1 LQVIRI
7 SSRLQR
13 LVRTF
18 YLSLPSLQNIGM
30 FLLLILY
37 IYAGIGTHLFSK
49 VPITSD
55 HPSIL
60 LRQTTCLARF
70 FYADHPVSPA
80 C

>member
-1 LQVIRI
+1 MIRI

-49 VPITSD
+49 VATK
-55 HPSIL
+55 SIFL
-60 LRQTTCLARF
+60 LTHHTPRSTLYVDR
-70 FYADHPVSPA
+70 PVSPA